1 MMILVPTIVV
11 FLLVSLTLFL
21 YLAGAFHTSPLL
33 SAFRLTVYMLL
44 LFLAMIFGIGI
55 TVNRSDNPLAI
66 E

>member
-1 MMILVPTIVV
+1 MMILVPTIVI

-21 YLAGAFHTSPLL
+21 YLAGAFHTSPLI